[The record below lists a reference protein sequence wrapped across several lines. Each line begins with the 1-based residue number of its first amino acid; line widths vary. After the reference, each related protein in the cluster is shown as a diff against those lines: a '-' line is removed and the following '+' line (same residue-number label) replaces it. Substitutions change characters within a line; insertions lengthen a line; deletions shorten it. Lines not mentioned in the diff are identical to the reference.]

1 MAREEKRQR
10 ELLGNIRMR
19 IERRAEIM
27 VLQAYR
33 DVVAERVHMRKVL
46 KQILAMWIDKGRRAG
61 FRSLW
66 LYATRRRRHRELVA
80 EGLLR
85 VVRSRSKR
93 ALLGFRINRDQEV
106 RVRVV
111 LARIRWRPA
120 AVALELWNKVVM
132 DVIYAQQRALAA
144 KSPIIARFLKRA
156 MVEAFAEWHTLA
168 AEAARHLRIIK
179 RMRMR
184 VVYAAAIAALQQW
197 AVYMEDMVQERHEE
211 LVSCAQTALTNGDL
225 RPLEQTLAR
234 HFKVP
239 HVRRKYKAQSM
250 REVVAEVLA
259 NGGAS
264 HGTLALLSAQSL
276 EYHDDDEHWQ
286 APSGAAYAAAG
297 PRDEGTSLA
306 WFKEL
311 EGRKHLQ
318 SAFARTMRR
327 SCEVTEHGG
336 VQWVD
341 PPPRP
346 AALKR
351 DAMGDLQAARHAT
364 EHRHDGLQM
373 CYKAQRLDTGTAQAH
388 SVRSRESVAEETLSH
403 LDATQWVLG
412 VLPSNKIV
420 NKMGVG
426 RMHADSYYASSL
438 PVPVTDLNCSSVEV
452 KIGARHRIQDLHD
465 PLPPRVIKDHGTK
478 HDPDSALAKTL
489 PDDVAEWHA
498 VRQAHG
504 EGPRTG
510 AARSARTALGAAD
523 LVGTKQDRYTVDAR
537 CLGVGVCTRVQR
549 AQRGASVWV
558 RCMRCLAPLWP

>member
-297 PRDEGTSLA
+297 PRDEGTSDPCH
-306 WFKEL
+306 
-311 EGRKHLQ
+311 RVCPPVPPHLQ
-318 SAFARTMRR
+318 LHHYSPGEKGGRGEGGRGERERNQERRREGDRGESATRKRERQPGIERESKGKETDGGRSLLAPRR
-327 SCEVTEHGG
+327 GTHSR
-336 VQWVD
+336 
-341 PPPRP
+341 PPPRTKVYIHTNWLH
-346 AALKR
+346 ACAQTGLAYSDLKLVTNGGR
-351 DAMGDLQAARHAT
+351 DQAM
-364 EHRHDGLQM
+364 
-373 CYKAQRLDTGTAQAH
+373 
-388 SVRSRESVAEETLSH
+388 ESV
-403 LDATQWVLG
+403 
-412 VLPSNKIV
+412 
-420 NKMGVG
+420 
-426 RMHADSYYASSL
+426 
-438 PVPVTDLNCSSVEV
+438 
-452 KIGARHRIQDLHD
+452 
-465 PLPPRVIKDHGTK
+465 HG
-478 HDPDSALAKTL
+478 
-489 PDDVAEWHA
+489 
-498 VRQAHG
+498 
-504 EGPRTG
+504 
-510 AARSARTALGAAD
+510 
-523 LVGTKQDRYTVDAR
+523 
-537 CLGVGVCTRVQR
+537 
-549 AQRGASVWV
+549 
-558 RCMRCLAPLWP
+558 